1 MGRIEKTVF
10 ISYRRTNLPWA
21 LAIYQNLTSRGYD
34 VFFDY
39 KSINSGDF
47 EQAILGNIRARAHF
61 VLVLTPSAL
70 ERCSQPGDWL
80 RREIETALAEKRNI
94 VPLFLE
100 GFDFSDPVIAKQLS
114 GKLMLLKS
122 YNGMNVPAD
131 VFDEAMERLHNR
143 YLNIALDAVLH
154 PVSNTMQN
162 FVQKQQSAANEATQ
176 VEQRDLVKA
185 EAPELKCVSLGSNSS
200 FVFLFGKNGI
210 WSKNISTDF
219 KDKIDEIH
227 AQGHEFKSVALGPDA
242 SYVFLYGK
250 NGAWWSNIP
259 KSLED
264 KIGEVHAKGKDLKNI
279 ALGPN
284 SSYVFLYGK
293 NSAWWSNIPEH
304 LEAKLKELHSE
315 GHEFKSIALGPD
327 SSYVF
332 LYGKNGVWWNNIPEH
347 LESKIGEL
355 HADGYVFKHTALGL
369 NSSYIFLYGYNGYW
383 FHNIPKLLKTKLKE
397 VHG

>member
-47 EQAILGNIRARAHF
+47 EQVILGNIRARAHF

-70 ERCSQPGDWL
+70 ERCGQPGDWL
-80 RREIETALAEKRNI
+80 RREIETAITEKRNI

-100 GFDFSDPVIAKQLS
+100 GFKFGDPVLSKQLT
-114 GKLMLLKS
+114 GKLILLKN

-131 VFDEAMERLHNR
+131 FFDEAMERLHTR
-143 YLNIALDAVLH
+143 YLNIALEAVLH
-154 PVSNTMQN
+154 PVSNTVQN
-162 FVQKQQSAANEATQ
+162 LVQKQQSAANEASHID
-176 VEQRDLVKA
+176 QRDLVKA
-185 EAPELKCVSLGSNSS
+185 EIPELKCVSLGNDSS

-210 WSKNISTDF
+210 WWKNIPTRL
-219 KDKIDEIH
+219 KDKIDEIR
-227 AQGHEFKSVALGPDA
+227 AEGHTFKSVALGPDS
-242 SYVFLYGK
+242 SYVFLCGK
-250 NGAWWSNIP
+250 NSAWWGNIP

-264 KIGEVHAKGKDLKNI
+264 KIGEVHAEGKDFKHI

-284 SSYVFLYGK
+284 SSYVFLYDK

-304 LEAKLKELHSE
+304 LETKLKELHAE
-315 GHEFKSIALGPD
+315 GHEFKSITLGPD

-332 LYGKNGVWWNNIPEH
+332 LYGKNGVWWNNIPDH
-347 LESKIGEL
+347 LEAKIGEL
-355 HADGYVFKHTALGL
+355 HAEGHEFKNAALGL
-369 NSSYIFLYGYNGYW
+369 NSSYVFLYGYNGYW
-383 FHNIPKLLKTKLKE
+383 FHNIPKLLKTKINE

>member
-70 ERCSQPGDWL
+70 ERCNQPGDWL
-80 RREIETALAEKRNI
+80 RREIETAITEKRNI
-94 VPLFLE
+94 IPLFLE
-100 GFDFSDPVIAKQLS
+100 GFDFGAPEISKQLT
-114 GKLMLLKS
+114 GNLVLLKN

-131 VFDEAMERLHNR
+131 FFDEAMERLHKR
-143 YLNIALDAVLH
+143 YLNVALDAVLH
-154 PVSNTMQN
+154 PVSNTVQN
-162 FVQKQQSAANEATQ
+162 LVQKQQSAANEATQ
-176 VEQRDLVKA
+176 VKQHDLVKA
-185 EAPELKCVSLGSNSS
+185 EIPELKCVALGTNSS
-200 FVFLFGKNGI
+200 FVFLFGKNSVWWNDVPTGL
-210 WSKNISTDF
+210 

-227 AQGHEFKSVALGPDA
+227 AEGHEFKSVALGPDS
-242 SYVFLYGK
+242 SYVFLYGQ
-250 NGAWWSNIP
+250 NGAWWNNIP

-264 KIGEVHAKGKDLKNI
+264 KISEIYAEGKNFKCI

-284 SSYVFLYGK
+284 SSYIFLYDK
-293 NSAWWSNIPEH
+293 NSAWWSNIPDH
-304 LEAKLKELHSE
+304 LENKLKELHAE
-315 GHEFKSIALGPD
+315 GHEFKNIALGPD

-332 LYGKNGVWWNNIPEH
+332 LYGKNGVWWNNIPDH
-347 LESKIGEL
+347 LEAKIEEL
-355 HADGYVFKHTALGL
+355 HAEGYEFKNAALGL
-369 NSSYIFLYGYNGYW
+369 NSSYVFLYGYNGYW
-383 FHNIPKLLKTKLKE
+383 FNNIPKLLKTKLNE